1 MVRCYEIEKSQ
12 TNWKTIW
19 FFQIQVAIYYL
30 SYLLHQ
36 NRNTASPYMN
46 WKTIWF
52 FQIQVAIYYL
62 SYLLHQNR
70 NTASPYICKNIIL
83 FFSGYMKTIFR
94 SRLIWKFA
102 W

>member
-30 SYLLHQ
+30 SYLLQQ
-36 NRNTASPYMN
+36 NRNTFRP
-46 WKTIWF
+46 
-52 FQIQVAIYYL
+52 
-62 SYLLHQNR
+62 
-70 NTASPYICKNIIL
+70 ASPYICKNIIL
-83 FFSGYMKTIFR
+83 LFTGYMKTIFR